1 MDFDSPDFM
10 NSLREALKNVLD
22 GGAPRRGARRVEPRA
37 AVDEFKIT
45 ELPEFNGSADPEVYL
60 EWERKIERMFDF
72 KDLDDEK
79 RCKYAILKLCKS
91 ASLWYEG
98 LKAQRIR
105 DRKEKIT
112 SWESLRRK
120 LRKRYVPSNH
130 RLNLYKRIS
139 DLVQGKMSVVEYIDE
154 FENLCLMGELEEN
167 EEQKMSRFLRGLN
180 KNIAFAVELCNYT
193 DFDTLCMLCL
203 KIENQN
209 KSRYNVGSSSS
220 WSKGGSSIGAST
232 TPVVKPS
239 VAQPKQIEPT
249 QKQSSIG
256 PKETSL
262 SKVRCFKCQGFG
274 HFARACP
281 NQRVVTL
288 REAVSIRDELLTEE
302 EQLGDV
308 FDFNEPEIFK
318 DDEGNVEEY
327 EPPSYD
333 TLVIRSLQTKT
344 MPLNQDQRDQIFHTK
359 CQVKDKWC
367 SVIVDGGSCTNV
379 ASNEMVSKLGLLTT
393 THPKPYALHWLDN
406 GSSIKVTKQV
416 RVGLT
421 MGSYVDEILCDVVPM
436 DACHI
441 LLGRPWQFDRDVVH
455 KGRANE
461 YELNYKGK
469 RIVLKPMASNEIRSM
484 VTKQG
489 KRSSFTLFATENDVK
504 HAIEDGEMVYMLIA
518 KESKQGEI
526 ETPLKHQ
533 LEAVL
538 NEYDDVFPNELP
550 RGLPP
555 IRGIEHQIDLIPG
568 TPLPNKAAYR
578 CNPEET
584 KELQRQIEELMSMGY
599 VRESLSPCAVPALL
613 VPKKDG
619 SWRMCIDSRAV
630 NNITIKYRF
639 PIPRLDDMLDEL
651 HGSVIFSKIDLR
663 SGYHQIRM
671 REGDEWKTAFK
682 TKHGLYEWLVM
693 PFGLTNA
700 PSTFMRLMN
709 EVLKPFLGK
718 FVVVYL
724 DDILVYSKSVDEH
737 FQHLKQIFETLRAQ
751 KLYGKKEKCDFLVE
765 SVVFLGYV
773 VSKDG
778 VSVDQT
784 KVEAIKSW
792 PSPTTVTEVRSF
804 HGLASFYRRFIQNF
818 STITSPITECLK
830 KGAFVWSE
838 QAQKAFELIKSKLC
852 EAPVLALPDFTQPFE
867 VECDASGVG
876 IGAVLI
882 QNKRPIAYF
891 SEKLGG
897 ARLNYCTYDKEFY
910 AIVRALDHWSHYLR
924 SNHFVLHSDHESLK
938 YINGQQKLSPRHAKW
953 VEFLQS
959 FNFSSKYKDGRS
971 NVVADALSR
980 RYALISI
987 LETRLLGFETLKDY
1001 YEEDVD
1007 FGDIFSKC
1015 TNGAFEK
1022 YTKQDGFLF
1031 KENRLCIPKHSIRE
1045 LLVREAHGGGLAGHF
1060 GITKTLVVLKEHFH
1074 WPKMLGDVQKVISK
1088 CVTCHMA
1095 KSSFKP
1101 GAYTPLPTPSG
1112 PWMDVSMDFI
1122 VALPRTQRGKDAIMV
1137 VVDRFSK
1144 MAHFIACHKT
1154 DDASNVADLYF
1165 REIVR
1170 LHGVPKSIV
1179 SDRDSKFLSYFWNTL
1194 WRKLGT
1200 KLLFSTSHH
1209 PQTDGQTEVTNR
1221 TLGTLLRGLVSKT
1234 QKDWDVKLSHAEFA
1248 YNRSPTYATNHSP
1261 FEVVYGVNPYLPLD
1275 LIAMPKEE
1283 LVHKDAESKLKSMLK
1298 LHEQVQER
1306 IKAVNEAY
1314 KLRSKN
1320 KKPRVFKEG
1329 DLVWVHLRKERFPS
1343 KRKNKLMPRADGP
1356 FKIISKINDNA
1367 YKVELPGEYGVHA
1380 TFNVGDLS
1388 PYLDDDGI
1396 QELRSIPFKG
1406 GGDDA
1411 NIDQQEELTINI
1423 HSKDK
1428 EHVDAKIIKGES
1440 KGVCLINWHT

>member
-1 MDFDSPDFM
+1 MVDYNSDDFM
-10 NSLREALKNVLD
+10 DRLREALRSVNPGD
-22 GGAPRRGARRVEPRA
+22 ERWRSRRGEPRPNA
-37 AVDEFKIT
+37 DEFKIT

-60 EWERKIERMFDF
+60 EWERKIDRMFDF

-79 RCKYAILKLCKS
+79 RCKYAILKLSKS

-98 LKAQRIR
+98 LKARRIR
-105 DRKEKIT
+105 DRKEKIS
-112 SWESLRRK
+112 SWESLKRK

-130 RLNLYKRIS
+130 RLNLYKKIS
-139 DLVQGKMSVVEYIDE
+139 DLVQGKMSVTEYIDE

-167 EEQKMSRFLRGLN
+167 EEQRMSRFLRGLN
-180 KNIAFAVELCNYT
+180 KNIAFAVELCNYS
-193 DFDTLCMLCL
+193 DFNTLSTLCL

-209 KSRYNVGSSSS
+209 KSRYNAGGSSG
-220 WSKGGSSIGAST
+220 WSKGGVSGSAAAAPST
-232 TPVVKPS
+232 KPN
-239 VAQPKQIEPT
+239 VTQPKQVEPT
-249 QKQSSIG
+249 PKQSSAAS
-256 PKETSL
+256 KETSL
-262 SKVRCFKCQGFG
+262 STVRCFKCQGFG
-274 HFARACP
+274 HYARACP
-281 NQRVVTL
+281 NKRVVTL
-288 REAVSIRDELLTEE
+288 REAVSMRDELIKEE
-302 EQLGDV
+302 EESGGNVDMDGLEIVEDV
-308 FDFNEPEIFK
+308 
-318 DDEGNVEEY
+318 DDEIEEY
-327 EPPSYD
+327 GPPIYD
-333 TLVIRSLQTKT
+333 TLVLRTLQAKT
-344 MPLNQDQRDQIFHTK
+344 APLDGDQRNQIFYTK

-367 SVIVDGGSCTNV
+367 SVIVDGGSCTNA
-379 ASNEMVSKLGLLTT
+379 ASTEMVSKLGLLTT
-393 THPKPYALHWLDN
+393 KHPKPYALHWLDN
-406 GSSIKVTKQV
+406 GSSIKVTRQTS
-416 RVGLT
+416 VGLT

-436 DACHI
+436 DASHI
-441 LLGRPWQFDRDVVH
+441 LLGRPWQFDRDVTH
-455 KGRANE
+455 RGRSNE

-469 RIVLKPMASNEIRSM
+469 KMVLKPMASSEVRSM
-484 VTKQG
+484 TTQRG
-489 KRSSFTLFATENDVK
+489 KKPSLTMFATENEVK
-504 HAIEDGEMVYMLIA
+504 NAIDNGELVYLLIA
-518 KESKQGEI
+518 KNTKQDDI
-526 ETPLKHQ
+526 ETPLKQQ

-538 NEYDDVFPNELP
+538 GEYEDVFPIELP
-550 RGLPP
+550 IGLPP

-568 TPLPNKAAYR
+568 APLPNKAAYR

-584 KELQRQIEELMSMGY
+584 KELQRQIEELISMGY
-599 VRESLSPCAVPALL
+599 VRESMSPCAVPTLL

-724 DDILVYSKSVDEH
+724 DDILVYSRSSEEH
-737 FQHLKQIFETLRAQ
+737 FTHLKQIFETLRAQ

-778 VSVDQT
+778 VSVDPT
-784 KVEAIKSW
+784 KVDAIKTW
-792 PSPTTVTEVRSF
+792 PSPTTVSEVRSF

-830 KGAFVWSE
+830 KGAFVWNE
-838 QAQKAFELIKSKLC
+838 QAQKAFELIKLKLC

-959 FNFSSKYKDGRS
+959 FNFSSKYKDGKS

-1001 YEEDVD
+1001 YKDDVD
-1007 FGDIFSKC
+1007 FGEIYSNC
-1015 TNGAFEK
+1015 ENGAFGK
-1022 YTKQDGFLF
+1022 YIMQGGFLF
-1031 KENRLCIPKHSIRE
+1031 KENRLCIPRHAIRE

-1060 GITKTLVVLKEHFH
+1060 GITKTLEILKEHFH

-1101 GAYTPLPTPSG
+1101 GAYTPLPTPNG

-1144 MAHFIACHKT
+1144 MAHFVACHKT

-1170 LHGVPKSIV
+1170 LHGVPKTIV

-1221 TLGTLLRGLVSKT
+1221 TLGTLLRGLVNKT
-1234 QKDWDVKLSHAEFA
+1234 QKDWDLKLAHAEFA

-1275 LIAMPKEE
+1275 LMAMPKEE
-1283 LVHKDAESKLKSMLK
+1283 LVHPDAEAKLKSMMK
-1298 LHEQVQER
+1298 LHEQVRER
-1306 IKAVNEAY
+1306 IKAVNEVY
-1314 KLRSKN
+1314 KQRSKN
-1320 KKPRVFKEG
+1320 NKPKLFNEG

-1356 FKIISKINDNA
+1356 FKVISKINDNA
-1367 YKVELPGEYGVHA
+1367 YKIDLPGEYGVHA
-1380 TFNVGDLS
+1380 TFNIGDLS

-1411 NIDQQEELTINI
+1411 KIDPEELEISTRDN
-1423 HSKDK
+1423 HQGAS
-1428 EHVDAKIIKGES
+1428 
-1440 KGVCLINWHT
+1440 GVGSFANHHQGLSLITWLF